1 LSPSSLPPYELRL
14 RQNCIFMLIRNL
26 SNEVLYNDTRLMIIA
41 LSDHLLKTITSDK
54 VGDIVF
60 LNCIITIQL
69 YILYYIAKIYILLLL
84 KENNFR

>member
-1 LSPSSLPPYELRL
+1 
-14 RQNCIFMLIRNL
+14 MLIRNL